1 MSPVTVFRPKLL
13 WGLVLLGLLLTGIWA
28 GMLYQLLCVPT
39 GMAAAIAPA
48 EGYIWTVVRY
58 QRAYGD
64 FERQLLRYVAHR
76 DMRFAALQRAH
87 TNLVAA
93 FGILARPSEL
103 TSHFVG
109 IPAYDNA
116 ITTLQQ
122 LMADIDQ
129 LMAVLPS
136 DIGAADRILAA
147 MPATSPA
154 ITEMLNRFRLI
165 ELEQR
170 DRAYRG
176 FTDKRRVLLH
186 VSFAMLALTSIL
198 IMQIVV
204 VMRARRAVIAH
215 QHAALDAE
223 REAKRRAIEAA
234 AARNTLLGMVSHELR
249 TPLQVIM
256 ATAEVLMGKPLA
268 ERHNGLIA
276 RIDAAAEQLLR
287 LINDLTD
294 YAHLEGGKL
303 ELTPA
308 PVDVEQLVADLVEDL
323 RSLAQPKSL
332 RLRSEVSPPQLRVV
346 TDPQRLRQIVCNL
359 VSNAIRYTDGGTIE
373 VTACL
378 MLSDEARGRSR
389 RLHVAVSD
397 TGPGIDEGDRERIF
411 EPFVQL
417 DPTNTRHQGGM
428 GMGLAIVRELA
439 RALGG
444 EIGVVSAPG
453 RGSTF
458 YLNLPCETGTS
469 RDALHRDFA
478 PPTPTAITVLP
489 TARVLLVD
497 DNMRAREALAEL
509 LAQWGVHSEQGADA
523 EDAYRCLAASRFDAL
538 LLDIA
543 MPGTDGTRVAAWL
556 RSSTGPNRRIPIVA
570 VSAYLPEW
578 LSNGEHQ
585 LFDAYLPKPVRA
597 GALIATL
604 GRLLQG
610 RAA

>member
-1 MSPVTVFRPKLL
+1 MSPVTVLRPKLL
-13 WGLVLLGLLLTGIWA
+13 WGLALLGLLLTGVWA
-28 GMLYQLLCVPT
+28 GMLYQLLCAPT
-39 GMAAAIAPA
+39 SMAAAIAPA
-48 EGYIWTVVRY
+48 EGYIWTVVRF

-76 DMRFAALQRAH
+76 DRCFAALQRAH
-87 TNLVAA
+87 INLVAA

-122 LMADIDQ
+122 LMGDIDQ
-129 LMAVLPS
+129 VMAALPS
-136 DIGAADRILAA
+136 DMSAADRILAA

-154 ITEMLNRFRLI
+154 VTEMLNRFRLI

-176 FTDKRRVLLH
+176 FIDKRRVLLQ
-186 VSFAMLALTSIL
+186 VSFAMLALISIL

-223 REAKRRAIEAA
+223 REAKRRAVEAA

-268 ERHNGLIA
+268 DRHNGLIA

-323 RSLAQPKSL
+323 QSLAQPKSL
-332 RLRSEVSPPQLRVV
+332 RLRSEVTPPRLLVV

-359 VSNAIRYTDGGTIE
+359 VSNAIRYTDAGTIE

-378 MLSDEARGRSR
+378 MLSDEASGRSR
-389 RLHVAVSD
+389 QLHVAVTD
-397 TGPGIDEGDRERIF
+397 TGPGIDDRDRERIF

-417 DPTNTRHQGGM
+417 DPTNTRRQGGM

-458 YLNLPCETGTS
+458 YLNLPCESGTS
-469 RDALHRDFA
+469 SDALPCGVA
-478 PPTPTAITVLP
+478 APTAVTVLS

-523 EDAYRCLAASRFDAL
+523 EDAYRRLGASQFDAL

-543 MPGTDGTRVAAWL
+543 MPGTDGTKVAAWL
-556 RSSTGPNRRIPIVA
+556 RNSTGPNRRIPIVA

-578 LSNGEHQ
+578 LSNDEHR

-610 RAA
+610 RAG